1 MVELRLKTSKEARAQ
16 LRSEAVDLCVRV
28 PADPDP
34 FCDAPFSSAPNYY
47 SREEEAHYI
56 LDDIDTLLAEVE
68 RLRIRCRLAST
79 TLEFVRGA
87 WVPAGDEDALALVTY
102 ATSPSPET
110 GHVGWCWW
118 AKGKMGDAGSIE
130 GAMLRAERALETK

>member
-1 MVELRLKTSKEARAQ
+1 MMTLKTTPEERADARAQ
-16 LRSEAVDLCVRV
+16 SSGIPGSGSELAARM
-28 PADPDP
+28 A
-34 FCDAPFSSAPNYY
+34 
-47 SREEEAHYI
+47 
-56 LDDIDTLLAEVE
+56 DDIDTLLAEVE

>member
-1 MVELRLKTSKEARAQ
+1 MNLKTTAEERASG
-16 LRSEAVDLCVRV
+16 RDLFAEDWD
-28 PADPDP
+28 PADVQ
-34 FCDAPFSSAPNYY
+34 DAPTRLLRA
-47 SREEEAHYI
+47 

-118 AKGKMGDAGSIE
+118 AKGKMGDAGSLE
-130 GAMLRAERALETK
+130 GAMLRAERALEAK

>member
-68 RLRIRCRLAST
+68 RLRAGIAAIRRIETAFSLAPRLSGARAAMNAIST
-79 TLEFVRGA
+79 VLG
-87 WVPAGDEDALALVTY
+87 P
-102 ATSPSPET
+102 
-110 GHVGWCWW
+110 
-118 AKGKMGDAGSIE
+118 
-130 GAMLRAERALETK
+130 LETK

>member
-68 RLRIRCRLAST
+68 RLRAGIAAIRRIEAAFAQVSMVEACRSINEIST
-79 TLEFVRGA
+79 VLG
-87 WVPAGDEDALALVTY
+87 P
-102 ATSPSPET
+102 
-110 GHVGWCWW
+110 
-118 AKGKMGDAGSIE
+118 
-130 GAMLRAERALETK
+130 LETK

>member
-1 MVELRLKTSKEARAQ
+1 MASDLEDLEL
-16 LRSEAVDLCVRV
+16 VH
-28 PADPDP
+28 PA
-34 FCDAPFSSAPNYY
+34 ALYG
-47 SREEEAHYI
+47 
-56 LDDIDTLLAEVE
+56 DDHAIDECLNALPGLIAEVK

-118 AKGKMGDAGSIE
+118 AKGKMGDAGSLE

>member
-1 MVELRLKTSKEARAQ
+1 MFEHSWDAA
-16 LRSEAVDLCVRV
+16 DLQ
-28 PADPDP
+28 
-34 FCDAPFSSAPNYY
+34 DAPERLIRA
-47 SREEEAHYI
+47 

-79 TLEFVRGA
+79 ALEFVRGA
-87 WVPAGDEDALALVTY
+87 WVPAGDEDAIALVTY

-118 AKGKMGDAGSIE
+118 AKGKMGDAGSLE